1 MNTALFVLRCL
12 QVGLRLTD
20 LDLIDEGMAYD
31 MMVES
36 GNDSA
41 EYKVMATQEDMN
53 RFSGG

>member
-1 MNTALFVLRCL
+1 MTTALFVLRCL
-12 QVGLRLTD
+12 QIGLRLTD

>member
-1 MNTALFVLRCL
+1 MTTALFVLRCL
-12 QVGLRLTD
+12 QIGLRLPD

-36 GNDSA
+36 DNDSA

>member
-1 MNTALFVLRCL
+1 MTTALFVLRCL
-12 QVGLRLTD
+12 QIGLRLPD

-36 GNDSA
+36 SNDNA
-41 EYKVMATQEDMN
+41 EYKTVATQEDMN

>member
-12 QVGLRLTD
+12 QIGLRLPD

-36 GNDSA
+36 SNDTV
-41 EYKVMATQEDMN
+41 EYKTMASQEDMN

>member
-12 QVGLRLTD
+12 QIGLRLTD

>member
-12 QVGLRLTD
+12 QIGLRLTD

-36 GNDSA
+36 SNDTA
-41 EYKVMATQEDMN
+41 EYKTMASQEDMN

>member
-1 MNTALFVLRCL
+1 MTTALFVLRCL
-12 QVGLRLTD
+12 QIGLRLPD

-36 GNDSA
+36 SNDTV
-41 EYKVMATQEDMN
+41 EYKTMASQEDMN

>member
-1 MNTALFVLRCL
+1 MTTALFVLRCL
-12 QVGLRLTD
+12 QIGLRLTD

-41 EYKVMATQEDMN
+41 EYKVMASQEDMN

>member
-1 MNTALFVLRCL
+1 MTTALFVLRCL
-12 QVGLRLTD
+12 QIGLRLPD

-41 EYKVMATQEDMN
+41 EYKVIATQEDMN

>member
-1 MNTALFVLRCL
+1 MTTALFVLRCL
-12 QVGLRLTD
+12 QIGLRLPD

-36 GNDSA
+36 SNDSA
-41 EYKVMATQEDMN
+41 EYHVMATQEDMN

>member
-1 MNTALFVLRCL
+1 MTTALFVLRCL
-12 QVGLRLTD
+12 QIGLRLPD

-36 GNDSA
+36 GNDTA
-41 EYKVMATQEDMN
+41 EYNVMATQEDMD

>member
-1 MNTALFVLRCL
+1 MNTALFVLRYL
-12 QVGLRLTD
+12 QIGLRLTD

-41 EYKVMATQEDMN
+41 EYKVMASQEDMN

>member
-12 QVGLRLTD
+12 QIGLRLTD

-41 EYKVMATQEDMN
+41 EYKVMASQEDMN